1 MLHRYLERDHEQL
14 AELCLQR
21 DQLEQKLSFEQG
33 GTDNSEQAAET
44 NKDVEQGGTADDEK
58 AALPEEEEADL
69 SQGQRFLNNSKP
81 RSQSVIT
88 WRRNANSTITKTEV
102 QGQDPNPNFQTFKE
116 WMDKKV
122 GVGESSK
129 GSQREHDPE
138 FQIFVEKF
146 TGSGKKT
153 VALMV
158 RSTTTVREVKEQL
171 ERKEGIPA
179 AKQKLRTRGGKFL
192 LQQDLSLKESCVG
205 RQATLV
211 LCPLM
216 S

>member
-21 DQLEQKLSFEQG
+21 DQLEQKLSFVQG
-33 GTDNSEQAAET
+33 GTDDSEQAAET
-44 NKDVEQGGTADDEK
+44 IETIEQNGTADDE
-58 AALPEEEEADL
+58 EA
-69 SQGQRFLNNSKP
+69 
-81 RSQSVIT
+81 
-88 WRRNANSTITKTEV
+88 TE
-102 QGQDPNPNFQTFKE
+102 QEQ
-116 WMDKKV
+116 
-122 GVGESSK
+122 
-129 GSQREHDPE
+129 DPE
-138 FQIFVEKF
+138 FQIFVEIF
-146 TGSGKKT
+146 TRSGRKT

-211 LCPLM
+211 MCPLM

>member
-14 AELCLQR
+14 AELCQQR

-33 GTDNSEQAAET
+33 ETDKSEQAAE
-44 NKDVEQGGTADDEK
+44 KADEK

-88 WRRNANSTITKTEV
+88 WRRNANSTITEV

-211 LCPLM
+211 MCPLM